1 MNNNSVTIRISR
13 NKNVA
18 DNRSIAIIKL
28 NKLVHKV
35 GQPVMVKY
43 FSDLSKT
50 TIDTVVAIGV
60 KEGIGKD
67 CYKII
72 SLGGLIPIN
81 GVNIETPLDASELNE
96 QELFLYKKDGYWY
109 FVYLEESTKPNEWVK
124 VEEKIV
130 DLSPTVFVNIK
141 DNFRWFWRDGVLK
154 REDDFLSSGTESE
167 FIEDLTYSITP
178 KFTATIKGW
187 YNKVTNE
194 YEKPPY
200 LSKKPLDKVII
211 VVNILNSAGI
221 NITESFNFFIEN
233 KQCELKKDPIDNNY
247 YIELINLS
255 ETKIFKLDA
264 KITSISGL
272 TYTYTNYIEITF
284 GDYCYYG
291 YDYFEEFN
299 NSQEWTGKIGYKFLN
314 KKSTYFKKLI
324 SYDSDIV
331 LDDIKLDRPGKIF
344 IAYPVNKL
352 IHIYDNHGLDYLLN
366 DYERFLI
373 NLHSDITNESTK
385 YYLYILKNPIEVEN
399 FRQQFISNEY
409 TTTEY
414 GGLSINQSSLFDKE
428 LENAWKNKN
437 SANGL
442 VQLDSEGK
450 LDDNFL
456 PDDLSSL
463 GSSID
468 SEKID
473 NIINIL

>member
-96 QELFLYKKDGYWY
+96 QELFLYKKDGYWQ

-167 FIEDLTYSITP
+167 FIEDK
-178 KFTATIKGW
+178 KFEI
-187 YNKVTNE
+187 
-194 YEKPPY
+194 
-200 LSKKPLDKVII
+200 SH
-211 VVNILNSAGI
+211 
-221 NITESFNFFIEN
+221 TEE
-233 KQCELKKDPIDNNY
+233 
-247 YIELINLS
+247 
-255 ETKIFKLDA
+255 
-264 KITSISGL
+264 
-272 TYTYTNYIEITF
+272 
-284 GDYCYYG
+284 
-291 YDYFEEFN
+291 
-299 NSQEWTGKIGYKFLN
+299 
-314 KKSTYFKKLI
+314 
-324 SYDSDIV
+324 
-331 LDDIKLDRPGKIF
+331 
-344 IAYPVNKL
+344 
-352 IHIYDNHGLDYLLN
+352 
-366 DYERFLI
+366 
-373 NLHSDITNESTK
+373 
-385 YYLYILKNPIEVEN
+385 
-399 FRQQFISNEY
+399 
-409 TTTEY
+409 
-414 GGLSINQSSLFDKE
+414 
-428 LENAWKNKN
+428 
-437 SANGL
+437 
-442 VQLDSEGK
+442 
-450 LDDNFL
+450 
-456 PDDLSSL
+456 
-463 GSSID
+463 
-468 SEKID
+468 
-473 NIINIL
+473 